1 MESSHITNL
10 FSILKYLFYMKP
22 IKPLQQ
28 VFIDDNAG
36 RKLLEAS
43 VNNNYRVLIFE
54 ASYTNLNSFFTNF
67 INIGLTGYLTET

>member
-1 MESSHITNL
+1 M
-10 FSILKYLFYMKP
+10 FFYMKP

-28 VFIDDNAG
+28 VFIDDNPG

-54 ASYTNLNSFFTNF
+54 ASYTNLNSLFYKHRSYSVFD
-67 INIGLTGYLTET
+67 